1 MDRQLEAPVMDGA
14 VNWPVRLLAL
24 TVLGYSLVDGIYQ
37 GLTSTEISKT
47 ILKDQSISVNSNTLE
62 DLQVIPGIGPVIA
75 ERILDQRSLQ
85 PFTSPSDFENR
96 VRGIGPTFM
105 LNYGQWLTFDGM
117 ISTRLA
123 SQPPPSTQPIGFP

>member
-1 MDRQLEAPVMDGA
+1 MDGA
-14 VNWPVRLLAL
+14 LIWPVRLLAL
-24 TVLGYSLVDGIYQ
+24 TVLGYSLVGGLYQ
-37 GLTSTEISKT
+37 ALTSTEISKMV
-47 ILKDQSISVNSNTLE
+47 IKDKSISVNLNSVE

-75 ERILDQRSLQ
+75 VRILDQRSLQ
-85 PFTSPSDFENR
+85 PFISPSDFENR

-117 ISTRLA
+117 TSTRLA

>member
-1 MDRQLEAPVMDGA
+1 MDGA
-14 VNWPVRLLAL
+14 KTWPVRLLAM
-24 TVLGYSLVDGIYQ
+24 TVIGYSLVDGILQ
-37 GLTSTEISKT
+37 GLTSTEISMT
-47 ILKDQSISVNSNTLE
+47 VINDQSISVNLNSLE

-105 LNYGQWLTFDGM
+105 LNYGQWLTFDGST
-117 ISTRLA
+117 STRLA
-123 SQPPPSTQPIGFP
+123 SQPPSSTQPIGFP

>member
-1 MDRQLEAPVMDGA
+1 MDGA
-14 VNWPVRLLAL
+14 KTWPVRLLAL
-24 TVLGYSLVDGIYQ
+24 TVIGYSLVDGILQ
-37 GLTSTEISKT
+37 GLTSTEISVT
-47 ILKDQSISVNSNTLE
+47 VINDQSISVNLNSLE

-105 LNYGQWLTFDGM
+105 LNYGQWLTFDGTT
-117 ISTRLA
+117 STRLA
-123 SQPPPSTQPIGFP
+123 SQSPSSTQPIAFP

>member
-1 MDRQLEAPVMDGA
+1 MDSQLEAPVMDGA
-14 VNWPVRLLAL
+14 VIWPVRLLVM
-24 TVLGYSLVDGIYQ
+24 TVLGLSLVDGVFQ
-37 GLTSTEISKT
+37 GLTSTEISMT
-47 ILKDQSISVNSNTLE
+47 VINDQSISVNLNSLE

-105 LNYGQWLTFDGM
+105 LNYGQWLTFDGST
-117 ISTRLA
+117 STRLA
-123 SQPPPSTQPIGFP
+123 SQPPSSTQPIGFP

>member
-1 MDRQLEAPVMDGA
+1 MDGA
-14 VNWPVRLLAL
+14 KTWPVRLLAM
-24 TVLGYSLVDGIYQ
+24 TVIGYSLVDGILQ
-37 GLTSTEISKT
+37 CLPTEISMT
-47 ILKDQSISVNSNTLE
+47 VINDQSISVNLNSLE

-105 LNYGQWLTFDGM
+105 LNYGQWLTFDGST
-117 ISTRLA
+117 STRLA
-123 SQPPPSTQPIGFP
+123 SQPPSSTQPIGFP

>member
-1 MDRQLEAPVMDGA
+1 MDLQLEAPVMDGA
-14 VNWPVRLLAL
+14 KTWPVRLLAM
-24 TVLGYSLVDGIYQ
+24 TVIGYSLVDGILQ
-37 GLTSTEISKT
+37 GLTSTEISMT
-47 ILKDQSISVNSNTLE
+47 VINDQSISVNLNSLE

-105 LNYGQWLTFDGM
+105 LNYGQWLTFDGST
-117 ISTRLA
+117 STRLA
-123 SQPPPSTQPIGFP
+123 SQPPSSTQPIGFP

>member
-1 MDRQLEAPVMDGA
+1 MDGA
-14 VNWPVRLLAL
+14 VIWPVRLLVM
-24 TVLGYSLVDGIYQ
+24 TVLGLSLVDGVFQ
-37 GLTSTEISKT
+37 GLTSTEISMT
-47 ILKDQSISVNSNTLE
+47 VINDQSISVNLNSLE

-105 LNYGQWLTFDGM
+105 LNYGQWLTFDGST
-117 ISTRLA
+117 STRLA
-123 SQPPPSTQPIGFP
+123 SQPPSSTQPIGFP

>member
-1 MDRQLEAPVMDGA
+1 MDGA
-14 VNWPVRLLAL
+14 KTWPVRLLAL
-24 TVLGYSLVDGIYQ
+24 TVLGYSLVGGIYQ
-37 GLTSTEISKT
+37 ALTSTEISMT
-47 ILKDQSISVNSNTLE
+47 LIKDQSISVNSNSLE

-85 PFTSPSDFENR
+85 PFTSSSDFETR

-117 ISTRLA
+117 TSTRLA
-123 SQPPPSTQPIGFP
+123 SQSPPSTQPIGFP